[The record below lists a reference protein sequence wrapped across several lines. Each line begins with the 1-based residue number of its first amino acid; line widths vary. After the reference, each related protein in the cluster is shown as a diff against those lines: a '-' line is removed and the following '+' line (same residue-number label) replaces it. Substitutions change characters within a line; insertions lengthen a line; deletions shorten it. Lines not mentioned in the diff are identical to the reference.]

1 MSAQAE
7 ADHGL
12 RAIVPPGGQ
21 EVGAHS
27 PPAWGGC
34 LRSSPPQGVQPEAG
48 LEWAP
53 DRSMDG

>member
-1 MSAQAE
+1 MGAE

-12 RAIVPPGGQ
+12 LATVPPGGQ
-21 EVGAHS
+21 EVGARS

-34 LRSSPPQGVQPEAG
+34 LEQHPHGMQPEVG

-53 DRSMDG
+53 GGSMDG